1 MSTANYDPTKDN
13 NPVKTF
19 KPSVNIPFLDNSN
32 VNKKKYAKDIKTA
45 PVSSNT
51 ALKKIAGL
59 NGLADVVVRRRMK
72 H

>member
-1 MSTANYDPTKDN
+1 MSTDNYDPTKDN

-32 VNKKKYAKDIKTA
+32 VNKKSMPKT
-45 PVSSNT
+45 
-51 ALKKIAGL
+51 LKLDLYLPKP
-59 NGLADVVVRRRMK
+59 